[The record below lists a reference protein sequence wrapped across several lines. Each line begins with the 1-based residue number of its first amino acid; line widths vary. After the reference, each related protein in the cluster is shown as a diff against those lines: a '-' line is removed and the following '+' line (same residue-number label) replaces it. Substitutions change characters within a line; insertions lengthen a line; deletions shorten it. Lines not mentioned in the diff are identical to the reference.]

1 MGWKL
6 NSCCCCFELKTGV
19 VVIGILG
26 LIEQL
31 MFLTAPF
38 SSNNEACNT
47 YYMKNCFELS
57 SRETAGITIWNVI
70 NIMLTLMMIYGSENN
85 QPALIFPAII
95 VSIIGLIL
103 YLGLIWAGSIVAF
116 KNDVAEVGIVMLIV
130 GHLVWAFTSYF
141 FMVIY
146 NR

>member
-26 LIEQL
+26 L
-31 MFLTAPF
+31 
-38 SSNNEACNT
+38 
-47 YYMKNCFELS
+47 
-57 SRETAGITIWNVI
+57 
-70 NIMLTLMMIYGSENN
+70 N

-130 GHLVWAFTSYF
+130 GHLVWG
-141 FMVIY
+141 
-146 NR
+146 